1 MDKIE
6 ASEVEVKVSWGLVWN
21 LWWRMTLITLGA
33 CFVVYLILFLSGV
46 AFAPW

>member
-1 MDKIE
+1 MDKVE
-6 ASEVEVKVSWGLVWN
+6 AGDSEIKVTWSLVWN

-33 CFVVYLILFLSGV
+33 GFIVYLILFLSGV